1 MPSALPKT
9 LNELK
14 LVIAEQHQSLSK
26 RLRQVA
32 QYLVDHPNQ
41 IAFGTVATIAKDA
54 EVHPST
60 LVRFANAFGFS
71 GFSEM
76 QRLFQ
81 QQLLHESPSYS
92 DRMRIARESL
102 GEDNADPVNL
112 LGQFASANSATLDQ
126 LISEVDVDALRAAE
140 EYLAAADTV
149 YIIGVRRAFVVASYF
164 AYALRHA
171 ERRAFLVDSIGGLTK
186 EQGSSVRKGDA
197 LIAVS
202 FQPYATETQD
212 IVKDAAS
219 KGVPVVLI
227 TDSQLSPL
235 APLAS
240 SMLIVKEADVH
251 GIRSLSASLCIA
263 QALSISLANRSNRE
277 A

>member
-1 MPSALPKT
+1 MPSGLPKT

-14 LVIAEQHQSLSK
+14 VLIAEQHQGLSK

-32 QYLVDHPNQ
+32 QYLVDNPNQ
-41 IAFGTVATIAKDA
+41 IAFGTVATIAADA
-54 EVHPST
+54 GVHPST

-92 DRMRIARESL
+92 DRVRIARESL
-102 GEDNADPVNL
+102 GESSTEPLSL

-126 LISEVDVDALRAAE
+126 LLNEIDADALKRAE
-140 EYLAAADTV
+140 EILRKADTL
-149 YIIGVRRAFVVASYF
+149 YIMGLRRAFVVANYF

-171 ERRAFLVDSIGGLTK
+171 ERRAFLVDGVGGLTK
-186 EQGSSVRKGDA
+186 EQGLTVRAGDA
-197 LIAVS
+197 MIAVS
-202 FQPYATETQD
+202 FHPYAQETQE
-212 IVKDAAS
+212 IVRETAAR
-219 KGVPVVLI
+219 GVPVVLI
-227 TDSQLSPL
+227 TDSELSPL
-235 APLAS
+235 APHAS
-240 SMLIVKEADVH
+240 SMLVVKEAEVQ

-263 QALSISLANRSNRE
+263 QALSISLAN
-277 A
+277 

>member
-112 LGQFASANSATLDQ
+112 LGQFTSANSATLDQ
-126 LISEVDVDALRAAE
+126 LISEVDADALRAAE
-140 EYLAAADTV
+140 EFLAAADTV

-197 LIAVS
+197 VIAVS
-202 FQPYATETQD
+202 FHPYATETQD

-263 QALSISLANRSNRE
+263 QALSISLANRSTRE

>member
-1 MPSALPKT
+1 MPSGLPKT

-81 QQLLHESPSYS
+81 QQLLQESPSYS

-102 GEDNADPVNL
+102 GENSADPVNL

-126 LISEVDVDALRAAE
+126 LVSEVDMDALRAAE
-140 EYLAAADTV
+140 QYLLEADTV

-171 ERRAFLVDSIGGLTK
+171 ERRAFLVDSVGGLTR
-186 EQGSSVRKGDA
+186 EQGCSVRRGDA

-202 FQPYATETQD
+202 FHPYAAETQE
-212 IVKDAAS
+212 IVRDAAG

-263 QALSISLANRSNRE
+263 QALSVSLANRTE
-277 A
+277 KDA

>member
-1 MPSALPKT
+1 MQTGLPQT

-14 LVIAEQHQSLSK
+14 QVIAEKHTNLSK

-32 QYLVDHPNQ
+32 QYLIDHPSE
-41 IAFGTVATIAKDA
+41 IAFGTVAVISKDA
-54 EVHPST
+54 GVHPST

-71 GFSEM
+71 GFTEM

-81 QQLLHESPSYS
+81 QNLLHESPSYS
-92 DRMRIARESL
+92 DRIRLARESS
-102 GEDNADPVNL
+102 GDNSMDPMNL
-112 LGQFASANSATLDQ
+112 LSQFASANSAVLDQ
-126 LISEVDVDALRAAE
+126 LVSDIDIQVLRTAE
-140 EYLAAADTV
+140 QTLAKADTV
-149 YIIGVRRAFVVASYF
+149 YIVGVRRAFVVASYF
-164 AYALRHA
+164 AYALRNA
-171 ERRAFLVDSIGGLTK
+171 QRRAFLVDGVGGLIK
-186 EQGSSVRKGDA
+186 EQGTSVRPGDA
-197 LIAVS
+197 LLAVS
-202 FQPYATETQD
+202 FHPYAAETKD
-212 IVKDAAS
+212 IVQNAAS

-263 QALSISLANRSNRE
+263 QALSISLANRSDTE
-277 A
+277 G

>member
-1 MPSALPKT
+1 MQTGLPQT

-14 LVIAEQHQSLSK
+14 QVIAEKHTTLSK

-32 QYLVDHPNQ
+32 QYLIDHPSE
-41 IAFGTVATIAKDA
+41 IAFGTVAVISKDA
-54 EVHPST
+54 GVHPST

-71 GFSEM
+71 GFTEM

-81 QQLLHESPSYS
+81 QNLLHESPSYS
-92 DRMRIARESL
+92 DRIRLARESS
-102 GEDNADPVNL
+102 GDDSMDPMNL
-112 LGQFASANSATLDQ
+112 LSQFASANSAVLDQ
-126 LISEVDVDALRAAE
+126 LVSDIDIQALRTAE
-140 EYLAAADTV
+140 QTLAEADTV
-149 YIIGVRRAFVVASYF
+149 YIVGVRRAFVVASYF
-164 AYALRHA
+164 AYALRNA
-171 ERRAFLVDSIGGLTK
+171 QRRAFLVDGVGGLIK
-186 EQGSSVRKGDA
+186 EQGTSVRPGDA
-197 LIAVS
+197 LLAVS
-202 FQPYATETQD
+202 FHPYAEETKD
-212 IVKDAAS
+212 IVQNAAS

-263 QALSISLANRSNRE
+263 QALSISLANRSDTE
-277 A
+277 G

>member
-1 MPSALPKT
+1 MQTGLPQT

-14 LVIAEQHQSLSK
+14 QVIAEKHTTLSK

-32 QYLVDHPNQ
+32 QYLIDHPSE
-41 IAFGTVATIAKDA
+41 IAFGTVAVISKDA
-54 EVHPST
+54 GVHPST

-71 GFSEM
+71 GFTEM

-81 QQLLHESPSYS
+81 QNLLHESPSYS
-92 DRMRIARESL
+92 DRIRLARESS
-102 GEDNADPVNL
+102 GDNSLDPMNL
-112 LGQFASANSATLDQ
+112 LSQFASANSAVLDQ
-126 LISEVDVDALRAAE
+126 LVSDIDIQALRTAE
-140 EYLAAADTV
+140 QTLAEADTV
-149 YIIGVRRAFVVASYF
+149 YIVGVRRAFVVASYF
-164 AYALRHA
+164 AYALRNA
-171 ERRAFLVDSIGGLTK
+171 QRRAFLVDGVGGLIK
-186 EQGSSVRKGDA
+186 EQGTSVRPGDA
-197 LIAVS
+197 LLAVS
-202 FQPYATETQD
+202 FHPYAAETKD
-212 IVKDAAS
+212 IVQNAAS

-263 QALSISLANRSNRE
+263 QALSISLANRSDTE
-277 A
+277 G

>member
-1 MPSALPKT
+1 MQTGLPQT

-14 LVIAEQHQSLSK
+14 QVIAEKHTNLSK

-32 QYLVDHPNQ
+32 QYLIDHPSE
-41 IAFGTVATIAKDA
+41 IAFGTVAVISKDA
-54 EVHPST
+54 GVHPST

-71 GFSEM
+71 GFTEM

-81 QQLLHESPSYS
+81 QNLLHESPSYS
-92 DRMRIARESL
+92 DRIRLARESS
-102 GEDNADPVNL
+102 GDDSMDPMNL
-112 LGQFASANSATLDQ
+112 LSQFASANSAVLDQ
-126 LISEVDVDALRAAE
+126 LVSDIDIQALRTAE
-140 EYLAAADTV
+140 QTLAEADTV
-149 YIIGVRRAFVVASYF
+149 YIVGVRRAFVVASYF
-164 AYALRHA
+164 AYALRNA
-171 ERRAFLVDSIGGLTK
+171 QRRAFLVDGVGGLIK
-186 EQGSSVRKGDA
+186 EQGTSVRPGDA
-197 LIAVS
+197 LLAVS
-202 FQPYATETQD
+202 FHPYAAETKD
-212 IVKDAAS
+212 IVQNAAS

-263 QALSISLANRSNRE
+263 QALSISLANRSDTE
-277 A
+277 G

>member
-126 LISEVDVDALRAAE
+126 LISEVDADALRTAE
-140 EYLAAADTV
+140 EFLAAADTV

-202 FQPYATETQD
+202 FHPYATETQD

-263 QALSISLANRSNRE
+263 QALSISLANRSTRE